1 MLLVKALHTLNRQT
15 HVVLGVE
22 SSSGIQHKEWWSYR
36 LGDEAEAVRCYQDAH
51 RMFPANMDVISW
63 LGAFH
68 VKNQVSTP
76 LRSTNH
82 ALATMRS
89 CYLPWGSNSKEH
101 CIQTGMSSSAQLGMC

>member
-51 RMFPANMDVISW
+51 RMFPANMYVISW

-68 VKNQVSTP
+68 VKNEVSTP

-82 ALATMRS
+82 ALATMLS
-89 CYLPWGSNSKEH
+89 
-101 CIQTGMSSSAQLGMC
+101 